1 MHRLTII
8 SPTEKTD
15 AVVSMLQEAP
25 HVDHVVC
32 MRGVEVGSG
41 SDMVSALVGREA
53 ADEVLAQLRTHLRW
67 QHGEV
72 SLVDVDL
79 AVSGESEFS
88 DTLEDEPEQDT
99 LGWELI
105 LARARG
111 EGRLTWW
118 YMTFMALAG
127 VIATVGL
134 VADITAVIVG
144 AMAISPDLS
153 PVNAIA
159 VALSARLFRRA
170 LRGLRTLLLGLGA
183 AILVSLLATLLF
195 EAIGIIESGVGS
207 VSEPLTTFVTVIDGF
222 SIVIAIS
229 AGIAAMVAFIVDQ
242 GRTVVGVA
250 ISVTTI
256 PAAAYIGVALAD
268 LDFDQ
273 AMAALSVLTV
283 NIIFLTLAQVITLA
297 LAKFWRRSKDR
308 HPTTAG

>member
-1 MHRLTII
+1 
-8 SPTEKTD
+8 
-15 AVVSMLQEAP
+15 
-25 HVDHVVC
+25 
-32 MRGVEVGSG
+32 
-41 SDMVSALVGREA
+41 MVSALVGREA

-88 DTLEDEPEQDT
+88 DTLEDDPEQDT

-127 VIATVGL
+127 IIATVGL

-159 VALSARLFRRA
+159 VALSARLYHRA

-195 EAIGIIESGVGS
+195 EAIGIIESGVSS
-207 VSEPLTTFVTVIDGF
+207 VNEALTTFVTVIDGF
-222 SIVIAIS
+222 SVVIAIS

-256 PAAAYIGVALAD
+256 PAAAYIGIALAD

-273 AMAALSVLTV
+273 AAAALSVLTV
-283 NIIFLTLAQVITLA
+283 NIIFLLLAQVITLA
-297 LAKFWRRSKDR
+297 LAKYWRRSNDR
-308 HPTTAG
+308 HPSTAV